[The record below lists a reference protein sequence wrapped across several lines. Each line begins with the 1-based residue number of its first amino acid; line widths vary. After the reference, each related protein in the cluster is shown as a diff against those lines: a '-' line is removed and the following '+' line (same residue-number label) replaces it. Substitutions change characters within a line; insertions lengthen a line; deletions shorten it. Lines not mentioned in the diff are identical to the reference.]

1 MNFSTAPRALCFRLI
16 RHSCCTLLLICGAF
30 CFVAPTRAQDLDDA
44 TISGR
49 VVDQNDAVIVG
60 ATVIARSTATNI
72 ERTVTANEEGRYR
85 FIDLIPGEYDV
96 RVEVTGFAVVP
107 LTVTLVSGQT
117 AQLDIILE
125 VATLG
130 NIDPVSVNATPTVDT
145 TRTVVGGTV
154 TETEIESLPSLTRA
168 PLDFVFTLPGVS
180 EEALSTRDAAEDRN
194 SNSRATTPEEAG
206 NFSFSGS
213 PAFSNNITID
223 GLDNNDDRAAR
234 ERFQPSLEA
243 IAEVQIITNQF
254 SAEYGR
260 ASGGRLNLRT
270 RSGSNSFRGRAFYFF
285 RDEALD
291 ANTFNNNRRGLSRL
305 PLQQHTPGFTLS
317 GPVVLP
323 KFLPRPLE
331 YDGRKRSFFFLAF
344 EYDKTLDT
352 ALTDTLVPVVANPR
366 FPLPTPSTST
376 GRRAER
382 LADDDPRAPAELA
395 PFIEAVSTPA
405 RNNAFTFRFD
415 HSYSERHTGNFLLQ
429 QGRSRNLR
437 QFGGGSR
444 LAESLIGRTRNSD
457 ALAYT
462 DTFVFNA
469 NVVNQIR
476 AQISRLTPAV
486 TAAGTRPVVL
496 IDINDPLLAADPAN
510 REGTLVAGSST
521 LGAIDRRES
530 RFQIQDALSLVR
542 GTHTFKFGADVQR
555 VRSTFVDLT
564 DASGT
569 FEFDSVADFLANS
582 PSRFRQSFGAES
594 ALTNTYFGIFAQD
607 EWQLRPNLTASF
619 GVRYERE
626 TIIDDKDNFAPR
638 FALAYDPFSSG
649 KTVLRLGAGIF
660 YNRALLRTIDDFTL
674 GQSRRFFDTNNL
686 RDAATGRALTPEQ
699 RQAFISN
706 NLRFPDVLDA
716 NAPPVQ
722 MFGVEETNFARRLD
736 PRLRI
741 PESYQFNAGFEREL
755 GRRLVV
761 EANYTFNRG
770 LHLWREF
777 NANAPRLPGGYDDF
791 SAYLLS
797 RDFPN
802 LRDATGTRPL
812 YDAASAG
819 ELVRFGVT
827 QTSATNTDA
836 INRTV
841 EFGVPVTIFN
851 LDSTNSTSA
860 LRAAL
865 GALNELRPDPTR
877 GQIEQLVSAGNS
889 FYHGL
894 TIEARRRF
902 SEISDGFGFSLRAGY
917 TLSRLEDDG
926 VVNTSS
932 ALVAGD
938 FFGERALSLQHRRH
952 RFVFSGVFDTPSQTG
967 GLRLSPLLRL
977 ASGAPF
983 NISLGGL
990 DRNLDDVSNDRPIF
1004 DGDVRLLRARAAGDA
1019 LDPAVLAAFRLPRIG
1034 QVGDLPRNAGAGT
1047 SSFTFDLNVTREF
1060 RVGERVRLRPVA
1072 EFGNLLN
1079 KTVFTF
1085 GAEFINFSQ
1094 LNSTTN
1100 PETRAEFLE
1109 SFLVPQ
1115 RTLRARTVR
1124 LGLRVDF

>member
-1 MNFSTAPRALCFRLI
+1 
-16 RHSCCTLLLICGAF
+16 
-30 CFVAPTRAQDLDDA
+30 
-44 TISGR
+44 
-49 VVDQNDAVIVG
+49 
-60 ATVIARSTATNI
+60 
-72 ERTVTANEEGRYR
+72 
-85 FIDLIPGEYDV
+85 
-96 RVEVTGFAVVP
+96 
-107 LTVTLVSGQT
+107 
-117 AQLDIILE
+117 
-125 VATLG
+125 
-130 NIDPVSVNATPTVDT
+130 
-145 TRTVVGGTV
+145 
-154 TETEIESLPSLTRA
+154 
-168 PLDFVFTLPGVS
+168 
-180 EEALSTRDAAEDRN
+180 
-194 SNSRATTPEEAG
+194 
-206 NFSFSGS
+206 
-213 PAFSNNITID
+213 
-223 GLDNNDDRAAR
+223 
-234 ERFQPSLEA
+234 
-243 IAEVQIITNQF
+243 VQIITNQF

-270 RSGSNSFRGRAFYFF
+270 RSGSNRFRGRAFYFF
-285 RDEALD
+285 RDESLD
-291 ANTFNNNRRGLSRL
+291 ANTFNNKRRGLSRL

-317 GPVVLP
+317 GPVM
-323 KFLPRPLE
+323 LPRPLR
-331 YDGRKRSFFFLAF
+331 YDGRSRSFFFAAY
-344 EYDKTLDT
+344 EYDTTLDT
-352 ALTDTLVPVVANPR
+352 ALTDTLVPVVSNPR
-366 FPLPTPSTST
+366 FSLPAPTTLDN
-376 GRRAER
+376 RRAER
-382 LADDDPRAPAELA
+382 LAEDDTRLPAELA

-415 HSYSERHTGNFLLQ
+415 HTYSEGHTGNFLLQ

-469 NVVNQIR
+469 NVVNQLR
-476 AQISRLTPAV
+476 AQLSRLTPAV

-496 IDINDPLLAADPAN
+496 IDINDTLAPADPAN

-521 LGAIDRRES
+521 LGATDRRES

-542 GTHTFKFGADVQR
+542 GRHTLKFGADVQR
-555 VRSTFVDLT
+555 IRSTFVDLT

-582 PSRFRQSFGAES
+582 PSRFRQSFGAQS
-594 ALTNTYFGIFAQD
+594 TLTNTYFGVFAQD

-619 GVRYERE
+619 GIRYERE
-626 TIIDDKDNFAPR
+626 TIINDKNNFAPR
-638 FALAYDPFSSG
+638 FALAYDPFGSG

-674 GQSRRFFDTNNL
+674 GRSRRFFDTDNL
-686 RDAATGRALTPEQ
+686 RDAASGRSLTPEQ
-699 RQAFISN
+699 QRAFIRD
-706 NLRFPDVLDA
+706 NLRFPDVLAADA
-716 NAPPVQ
+716 SLVQ
-722 MFGVEETNFARRLD
+722 RFGVEQTNFARRLD
-736 PRLRI
+736 PALRI
-741 PESYQFNAGFEREL
+741 PESYQFNVGFEREL

-777 NANAPRLPGGYDDF
+777 NANAPRLPAGYDDF
-791 SAYLLS
+791 SEYLLS

-802 LRDATGTRPL
+802 LRDATGARPL
-812 YDAASAG
+812 YNAATAG

-827 QTSATNTDA
+827 PTSATGNTDA
-836 INRTV
+836 INRIV

-851 LDSTNSTSA
+851 LDSANSTAA

-865 GALNELRPDPTR
+865 GALNDLRPDPAR

-894 TIEARRRF
+894 TVEARRRF
-902 SEISDGFGFSLRAGY
+902 SEIGAGFRVSLRAGY

-938 FFGERALSLQHRRH
+938 FARERALSLQHRRH

-967 GLRLSPLLRL
+967 GLRLSPILRL

-983 NISLGGL
+983 NISLGGI

-1004 DGDVRLLRARAAGDA
+1004 EGDVRFLRARAAGDA

-1034 QVGDLPRNAGAGT
+1034 RIGDLPRNAGAGP
-1047 SSFTFDLNVTREF
+1047 SSFTLDLNATREF
-1060 RVGERVRLRPVA
+1060 RIGERVRLRPVA

-1085 GAEFINFSQ
+1085 GAEFINFTQ
-1094 LNSTTN
+1094 LRSTTSA
-1100 PETRAEFLE
+1100 ETRAEFLD

-1124 LGLRVDF
+1124 LGLRVNF